1 MPGVFL
7 RLGAS
12 EGILG
17 GMSAKVLSFPA
28 GRLVGAG
35 TKISAAKVLNG
46 ARKVGL
52 DECVVLGYD
61 LNGDIYAAS
70 TEGPGDTLWL
80 MEQAKRWLLNG
91 GSDD

>member
-12 EGILG
+12 EGILA
-17 GMSAKVLSFPA
+17 GMSAKLLSFPT
-28 GRLVGAG
+28 GRMIGAG
-35 TKISAAKVLNG
+35 TKMSAAKVLSG

-61 LNGDIYAAS
+61 LNGDLYAVS